1 VVVRARVVFAEVG
14 VHKGV
19 VRRLVVDPEEEE
31 LAGLQMGLELERDNF
46 KGGSFWGERFRF
58 GCDCLRERVHLAS
71 IIVRRVFIDN

>member
-1 VVVRARVVFAEVG
+1 VVVRARVVLAEVG

-46 KGGSFWGERFRF
+46 EGSSF
-58 GCDCLRERVHLAS
+58 
-71 IIVRRVFIDN
+71 